1 MTSVKTNGCKGFIVY
16 LICEQDA
23 IPKKSVSTT
32 NRTFL
37 ILNKWTLEQPPK
49 SHPSQPATF
58 RADCRVFVVNVI
70 LKLVEKTPM
79 RYSFVGSSTCLAP
92 KNIANN
98 KKSASLQMGCLI
110 LTLS

>member
-1 MTSVKTNGCKGFIVY
+1 MDIGAATQ
-16 LICEQDA
+16 E
-23 IPKKSVSTT
+23 
-32 NRTFL
+32 
-37 ILNKWTLEQPPK
+37 PPK
-49 SHPSQPATF
+49 PASQPATF
-58 RADCRVFVVNVI
+58 RADCRVFAVNVI